1 MAKAILSNAVP
12 IITKKIEQENFAKII
27 KFNYGSKITKINQ
40 TLPFRVR
47 FTSITV
53 EGLSPTNVPPIPL
66 QVIGY
71 SNYIL

>member
-1 MAKAILSNAVP
+1 MAKAILSNSVP

>member
-1 MAKAILSNAVP
+1 MARAILSNATP

-53 EGLSPTNVPPIPL
+53 EGLSSTNVPPIPL